1 MHVGSQ
7 LYDLSSPIV
16 HRISFHTTDRPSFKI
31 LHLSIMSWL
40 RAFIDWLGCGDSDLT
55 PSSVHGLIYEE
66 TTTTTVKHDNTEN
79 IISESRIT
87 VMTKDLTTDSV
98 SDRSTLVGNTGEAS
112 ITEAP
117 TRPSSPFDNC
127 PVTLQHIRLSG
138 DTILLPDP
146 DLSETMGETGMEH
159 KYHQ

>member
-1 MHVGSQ
+1 
-7 LYDLSSPIV
+7 
-16 HRISFHTTDRPSFKI
+16 
-31 LHLSIMSWL
+31 MSWL

-55 PSSVHGLIYEE
+55 PRSAHGLIYEE

-98 SDRSTLVGNTGEAS
+98 SDRSTLVGNTGMDTRLCTLLGEFAGSIIMIGVNTDDIFLYKGEAS
-112 ITEAP
+112 IPEAP

-127 PVTLQHIRLSG
+127 PVTLQHIRLAG
-138 DTILLPDP
+138 DTILLLPDP

-159 KYHQ
+159 KYYL